1 MIRAHWEGRE
11 EGREKDEGGEDGGG
25 EEKGGGG
32 RVEEGRREGRVHPC
46 TKQALLLSHLCV
58 CVCVCV

>member
-1 MIRAHWEGRE
+1 MKEGKME
-11 EGREKDEGGEDGGG
+11 EG
-25 EEKGGGG
+25 EEKDGGG

-58 CVCVCV
+58 CVCVCVRDGV